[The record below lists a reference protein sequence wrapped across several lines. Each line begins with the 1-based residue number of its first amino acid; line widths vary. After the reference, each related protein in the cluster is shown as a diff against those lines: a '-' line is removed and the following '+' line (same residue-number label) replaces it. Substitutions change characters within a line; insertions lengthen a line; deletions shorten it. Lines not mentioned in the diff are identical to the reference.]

1 MGVTVDLEATVID
14 EIRQGAYRDLFHP
27 EFLLNAN
34 EDAANNFAR
43 GHYTI
48 GKENIDATSELIR
61 KLTDNS
67 ENVQGFIVNHA
78 VGGGTGSGLR
88 GLPQEVQDWIRD
100 LPVPAHLPVHR
111 RGLQRAP

>member
-1 MGVTVDLEATVID
+1 MG
-14 EIRQGAYRDLFHP
+14 DLFHP
-27 EFLLNAN
+27 EFILNAN

-48 GKENIDATSELIR
+48 GKENIDAASELVR

-78 VGGGTGSGLR
+78 VGGGTGSGLGGLVLERLSVDRRVLQRSPLHPLAPRLHR
-88 GLPQEVQDWIRD
+88 GLPRARQ
-100 LPVPAHLPVHR
+100 
-111 RGLQRAP
+111 RGRL